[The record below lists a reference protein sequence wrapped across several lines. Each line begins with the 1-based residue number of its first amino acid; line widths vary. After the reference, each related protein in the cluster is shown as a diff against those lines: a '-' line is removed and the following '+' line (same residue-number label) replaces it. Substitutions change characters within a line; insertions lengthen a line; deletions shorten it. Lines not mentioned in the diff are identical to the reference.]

1 MTDGT
6 DIVALIAA
14 GSDPAEIAARLNEHS
29 GGFAQL
35 IGLRFTRVSADAV
48 EAEVPV
54 SERLLQPYGLVHGGV
69 YASIVE
75 SLASAGAAL
84 SAMPRGQT
92 TVGLE
97 NATSFLAGTRGGT
110 LRGRATPL
118 HRGRRTQVWSVEIH
132 DDDGRLVS
140 SGRVRMA
147 CLDGGATIA
156 GESVAVRRGDGVG

>member
-1 MTDGT
+1 MTDNTGFA
-6 DIVALIAA
+6 ALVAA
-14 GSDPAEIAARLNEHS
+14 GSDPAGLAARLNERS

-35 IGLRFTRVSADAV
+35 IGLRFTHVSVDAV

-54 SERLLQPYGLVHGGV
+54 GEHLLQPYGLVHGGV

-97 NATSFLAGTRGGT
+97 NTTSFLAGTRGGT
-110 LRGRATPL
+110 LRGR
-118 HRGRRTQVWSVEIH
+118 RRTQVWSVELH

-156 GESVAVRRGDGVG
+156 GESVGVRRGDGSAG

>member
-6 DIVALIAA
+6 DLAARIAA
-14 GSDPAEIAARLNEHS
+14 DRDPAAIAALLNEHCA
-29 GGFAQL
+29 GFDRAM
-35 IGLRFTRVSADAV
+35 GLRYTRVSADAV

-54 SERLLQPYGLVHGGV
+54 GEHLLQPYGLVHGGV
-69 YASIVE
+69 YAAIVE
-75 SLASAGAAL
+75 SLASAGAAM

-97 NATSFLAGTRGGT
+97 NTTSFIAGTRGGT

-132 DDDGRLVS
+132 DDEGRLVS
-140 SGRVRMA
+140 SGRVRMQ
-147 CLDGGATIA
+147 CLEGGATIA
-156 GESVAVRRGDGVG
+156 GESVGLRRGDAGE